1 MKKKIIDI
9 KKNQFFIYSCTTLI
23 APLFFFKAN
32 DYEEYSQGIYSLQL
46 IYSNLQNFFSNFN
59 LNLGMGTTFPIGQGL
74 FLYPTSFFAF
84 NLQLFIILTIILN
97 SLIQYNYFQKICKK
111 ILKIDNPFLL
121 KVFTS
126 LVIISLP
133 NLVYNYFT
141 DWISHYTACTF
152 FLPITYYLLKY
163 DKYHKPGSLIKLALC
178 FVLFF
183 HNSHLGYSLH
193 ITIMFLSFIF
203 LNKTKIFFYK
213 KTVIILSCLIFLIC
227 LGKIYEI
234 ISFYNSYSVDVKNV
248 GNFTPI
254 KSIDILKSILLPF
267 NYFLRLLDY
276 IFQTNLSFEKFTGL
290 LKSNVIGYGIQTVFA
305 FLISIFFII
314 KKISKK
320 IFYLD
325 YVFLILVTI
334 FILNNFYNITNYLT
348 YTKDMIGI
356 FSFLLIIYF
365 LNRLRNKKVL
375 NITLVILFFTNVM
388 LYIESFN
395 HLKNNNL
402 SNINTSYPNNN
413 SFIKKLRLLD
423 LDNSEFSRIYLSE
436 KVYEEI
442 NSRKNNYFKKNN
454 IFSPKD
460 FNNFKINILNTMTK
474 NVHNVGLRDEY
485 IRMYNNIY
493 PKNAEIQNNLL
504 MDFFKIK
511 FIIIY
516 ESEFKNNK
524 NLSLKIIEKFNIDN
538 NKLLIIENINFGND
552 LIIINN
558 NYNDNCVG
566 FNKLNCLLN
575 FKNNLE
581 INNKITIRNTN
592 KNKIFIVNENFKEI
606 KLILPFTI
614 NNIWSFTNSN
624 KKLFNHFDIV
634 ELGPSKSLEINLISY
649 NYVFFKVITI
659 LSLIF
664 LIYLSLKTKNFL
676 T

>member
-1 MKKKIIDI
+1 MH
-9 KKNQFFIYSCTTLI
+9 NSNSTFI
-23 APLFFFKAN
+23 FFKAN

-649 NYVFFKVITI
+649 NYVFIKVITI